1 MVCVITFLFCYRRFP
16 RGQSHCGHILT
27 ASWRTSPILCMWT
40 TLTMYCSQQS
50 AYATWS
56 FGLATT
62 FAGTHAWDLRY
73 VRKTCCCLDFI
84 CVMIAAL
91 YSQYIPLLANW
102 EHLGAIQTMKVWL
115 PLHSASHSPTYW
127 PPRITL
133 VSLQC
138 HYVVFVL
145 TAPNI
150 PSDSSPPYM
159 SDLSDFDSSLV
170 LHYSYTSLHK
180 GRLIPTIAVAHKWH
194 WG

>member
-1 MVCVITFLFCYRRFP
+1 MWSYINSQLEDFTNPLYVNYSNHVLFPAVSLRHLELWVGYYIRWNP
-16 RGQSHCGHILT
+16 RMRPQVRQEDLLLFGLHLCDDRCPILT
-27 ASWRTSPILCMWT
+27 VHSP
-40 TLTMYCSQQS
+40 
-50 AYATWS
+50 
-56 FGLATT
+56 
-62 FAGTHAWDLRY
+62 
-73 VRKTCCCLDFI
+73 TC
-84 CVMIAAL
+84 
-91 YSQYIPLLANW
+91 Q
-102 EHLGAIQTMKVWL
+102 LGAIQTMKVWL

-194 WG
+194 